1 MEQAPYISKG
11 EIKVTDEDDEPF
23 TTIEEPFTR
32 IEEPSTA
39 NTPQAPTIIEYGK
52 SKNEKKKRSRKNKKD
67 KATKA
72 APVPEVEEKPLI
84 EFVELPASTTA
95 TTATT
100 TATTTAAPIKEADIV
115 IEAPARRQAP
125 VDDDGDWN
133 TA

>member
-1 MEQAPYISKG
+1 MMEQAPYISKG

-32 IEEPSTA
+32 NEDPSTA

-72 APVPEVEEKPLI
+72 APVPVVEEKPLI
-84 EFVELPASTTA
+84 EFVELPAST
-95 TTATT
+95 
-100 TATTTAAPIKEADIV
+100 TTTAAPIKEADIV